1 MPRYISIE
9 EAKRVGGLRMV
20 CLRGVPSPWGEAAR
34 GIFHVKGL
42 DCQYAARSD
51 DEPENALAAW
61 AGDSSVPVVAWE
73 REQPRTGWAEILV
86 LAERLAPQPALVPA
100 DADARVE
107 LFGLAHEICGE
118 MGLGWCLRLLM
129 LQSSLGHGE
138 QGAAIPAEQ
147 AARLGAKY
155 GLIPAHI
162 RQAKGRVLAVL
173 DVLDRRLQRGPFL
186 VGEALTAADIYWA
199 VFANFIRPL
208 PEDLLPL
215 AASLRAMCTQ
225 QDADI
230 VGAFSGRLADHQ
242 REIYQRHLELPV
254 PL

>member
-1 MPRYISIE
+1 MSIE
-9 EAKRVGGLRMV
+9 DAKRVSGLRMA

-51 DEPENALAAW
+51 DEPEDALAGW

-73 REQPRTGWAEILV
+73 REPLRSGWAEILI
-86 LAERLAPQPALVPA
+86 LAERLAPEPALVPA
-100 DADARVE
+100 DPEARVT
-107 LFGLAHEICGE
+107 LFGVAHEICGE

-129 LQSSLGHGE
+129 LQSALGHGK
-138 QGAAIPAEQ
+138 QAAAIPAEQ
-147 AARLGAKY
+147 TARLGAKY
-155 GLIPAHI
+155 GLIPAHV
-162 RQAKGRVLAVL
+162 RQAKHRVLAVL

-186 VGEALTAADIYWA
+186 VGDGLTAADIYWA

-208 PEDLLPL
+208 PDDLLPL
-215 AASLRAMCTQ
+215 AAPMRVMCTQ
-225 QDADI
+225 QDTDI
-230 VGAFSGRLADHQ
+230 VGAFSTRLAEHQ
-242 REIYQRHLELPV
+242 LEIYQRYLELPV

>member
-9 EAKRVGGLRMV
+9 EAKRVSGLRMA

-42 DCQYAARSD
+42 DCQYAARAD
-51 DEPENALAAW
+51 EEPEDALAGW

-73 REQPRTGWAEILV
+73 REPLRTGWAEILI
-86 LAERLAPQPALVPA
+86 LAERLAPEPALVPA

-107 LFGLAHEICGE
+107 LFGLGHEICGE

-129 LQSSLGHGE
+129 LQSSLGHGR
-138 QGAAIPAEQ
+138 QAATIPTEQ

-155 GLIPAHI
+155 GLIPAHV

-173 DVLDRRLQRGPFL
+173 NVLDRRLHRNPYL
-186 VGEALTAADIYWA
+186 LGEALTAADIYWA
-199 VFANFIRPL
+199 AFANFIRPL

-215 AASLRAMCTQ
+215 AAPLRAMCTQ

-230 VGAFSGRLADHQ
+230 VGAFSTRLAEHQ
-242 REIYQRHLELPV
+242 LEIYQHHLELPV